1 MIHSDANIPVCR
13 VPRTCAH
20 TPHPHT
26 AACLLH
32 TRVDFAF
39 AVTRQAFLKVLS
51 LVVASRVRGLDRRSK
66 GLADRF
72 SRDSTHRFSRACVPA
87 GCRARATRAGPRVAP
102 GRQPPPPTGI
112 PIADHTGIVCENMH
126 ALGANLRKLPG
137 QAKICTPPG
146 GCDGCENI
154 GDKYSGR
161 GFTHHKLTYSDKRDS
176 REYPSPKHNCS
187 PARGGDVLQASPV
200 LSNSGP
206 SSSPSSRALRGVF
219 AKICIPHPGRMG
231 QLAKICT
238 GDCPGADCENM
249 RNAKIITI
257 PVCCE
262 H

>member
-146 GCDGCENI
+146 GAV
-154 GDKYSGR
+154 GR
-161 GFTHHKLTYSDKRDS
+161 SQIDLLITFA
-176 REYPSPKHNCS
+176 P
-187 PARGGDVLQASPV
+187 PALLALDPPDVLT
-200 LSNSGP
+200 
-206 SSSPSSRALRGVF
+206 
-219 AKICIPHPGRMG
+219 C
-231 QLAKICT
+231 
-238 GDCPGADCENM
+238 
-249 RNAKIITI
+249 
-257 PVCCE
+257 
-262 H
+262 